1 MVVFVGGG
9 SCGVVAIN
17 EGSCHRPWGLWAS
30 VGAQPLWVG
39 CGYPGHSIFMG
50 GGHCCPWALK
60 VCGVV
65 RGCSRFVGGV
75 AVING
80 GIRCVVSCLWAVV
93 AVCGGLRL
101 SVWVV
106 VVVCGQLCSCG
117 SCSFGC
123 GQTSSVGPH
132 S

>member
-1 MVVFVGGG
+1 MRGRVIVHGG
-9 SCGVVAIN
+9 CG
-17 EGSCHRPWGLWAS
+17 RLWALNHC
-30 VGAQPLWVG
+30 GWVVVILG
-39 CGYPGHSIFMG
+39 TQYSRVRVIVVN